1 MINYRQSLRLRCSRH
16 VQRRDSRYVGEW
28 MLKMEL
34 LSRRKRGKRQ
44 TTFMDI
50 VEIKGVGVTE
60 EDVRDRVRWRQLINC
75 GEQEEEVWY

>member
-1 MINYRQSLRLRCSRH
+1 M
-16 VQRRDSRYVGEW
+16 QRRDSRYVGER

-44 TTFMDI
+44 ATFMDI

>member
-1 MINYRQSLRLRCSRH
+1 M
-16 VQRRDSRYVGEW
+16 QRRDSRYVGER

-60 EDVRDRVRWRQLINC
+60 EGVRDRVRWRQLINC

>member
-1 MINYRQSLRLRCSRH
+1 M
-16 VQRRDSRYVGEW
+16 QRRDSRYVGER
-28 MLKMEL
+28 MLKMAL

-44 TTFMDI
+44 TRFMDI
-50 VEIKGVGVTE
+50 VDKEIKGVGVTE

>member
-1 MINYRQSLRLRCSRH
+1 M
-16 VQRRDSRYVGEW
+16 QRRDSRYVGER

-75 GEQEEEVWY
+75 GEQEEVWY

>member
-1 MINYRQSLRLRCSRH
+1 M
-16 VQRRDSRYVGEW
+16 QRRDSRYVGER

-44 TTFMDI
+44 TRFMDI

-75 GEQEEEVWY
+75 GEHEEEVWY

>member
-1 MINYRQSLRLRCSRH
+1 M
-16 VQRRDSRYVGEW
+16 QRRDSRYVGEW

-60 EDVRDRVRWRQLINC
+60 EDVRDRVRWRKLINC

>member
-1 MINYRQSLRLRCSRH
+1 M
-16 VQRRDSRYVGEW
+16 QRRDSRYVGER

-44 TTFMDI
+44 TRFMDI

>member
-1 MINYRQSLRLRCSRH
+1 M
-16 VQRRDSRYVGEW
+16 QRRDSRYVGER

-50 VEIKGVGVTE
+50 VEMKGVGVTE

>member
-1 MINYRQSLRLRCSRH
+1 M
-16 VQRRDSRYVGEW
+16 QRRDSRYVGER

-44 TTFMDI
+44 TTFMDL

-60 EDVRDRVRWRQLINC
+60 EDVRDRVRWRKLINC

>member
-1 MINYRQSLRLRCSRH
+1 M
-16 VQRRDSRYVGEW
+16 QRTDSRYVGER

>member
-1 MINYRQSLRLRCSRH
+1 
-16 VQRRDSRYVGEW
+16 

-44 TTFMDI
+44 TTFMDL

>member
-1 MINYRQSLRLRCSRH
+1 M
-16 VQRRDSRYVGEW
+16 QRRDSRYVGER

-60 EDVRDRVRWRQLINC
+60 EDVRDRVRWRKLINC

>member
-1 MINYRQSLRLRCSRH
+1 M
-16 VQRRDSRYVGEW
+16 QRRDSRYVGER

-50 VEIKGVGVTE
+50 VEIKEVGVTE

>member
-1 MINYRQSLRLRCSRH
+1 M
-16 VQRRDSRYVGEW
+16 QRRDSRYVGER

-44 TTFMDI
+44 TRFMDI
-50 VEIKGVGVTE
+50 VDKEIKGVGVTE

>member
-1 MINYRQSLRLRCSRH
+1 M
-16 VQRRDSRYVGEW
+16 QRRDSRYVGER

-50 VEIKGVGVTE
+50 VEIKGVGMTE

>member
-1 MINYRQSLRLRCSRH
+1 M
-16 VQRRDSRYVGEW
+16 QRRDSRYVGER

>member
-1 MINYRQSLRLRCSRH
+1 M
-16 VQRRDSRYVGEW
+16 QRRDSRYVGER

-44 TTFMDI
+44 TTFMDL

>member
-1 MINYRQSLRLRCSRH
+1 
-16 VQRRDSRYVGEW
+16 
-28 MLKMEL
+28 MEL

-44 TTFMDI
+44 TRFMDI

>member
-1 MINYRQSLRLRCSRH
+1 M
-16 VQRRDSRYVGEW
+16 QRRDSRYVGER

-44 TTFMDI
+44 TRFMDI
-50 VEIKGVGVTE
+50 VDKEIKGVGVTK

>member
-1 MINYRQSLRLRCSRH
+1 M
-16 VQRRDSRYVGEW
+16 QRRDSRYVGEW